1 MSQSVFSE
9 TPFWERIAGF
19 IGFILILFM
28 LGYLGWSALSNDDA
42 PPQIEFEI
50 IDVQTL
56 PNTHLVRVLVHN
68 HGEQVAMSLNI
79 EAHLHI
85 IDGEPEQSITLID
98 YLPIQSHQEVGFYF
112 KNNPAS
118 GELSFRA
125 LNFQIP

>member
-50 IDVQTL
+50 IDIQTVQ
-56 PNTHLVRVLVHN
+56 NNHLVRVLVHN
-68 HGEQVAMSLNI
+68 RGEQVAMSLNI

-85 IDGEPEQSITLID
+85 ADAEPEQSTTSID
-98 YLPIQSHQEVGFYF
+98 YLPIQSQQEVGFYF
-112 KNNPAS
+112 TNNPAY
-118 GELSFRA
+118 GELIFRA
-125 LNFQIP
+125 LNFQLP